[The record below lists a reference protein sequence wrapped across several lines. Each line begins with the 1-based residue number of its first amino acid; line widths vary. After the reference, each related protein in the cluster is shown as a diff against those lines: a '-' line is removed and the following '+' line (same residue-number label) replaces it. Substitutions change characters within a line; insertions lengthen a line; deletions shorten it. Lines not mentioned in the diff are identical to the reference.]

1 MLPTINKCHK
11 QIGYVKIKMINE
23 KNEVIDKNPT
33 TKLKPPLLPAYDDR
47 QVLMVNFR
55 MLPLKQY
62 TCNMLDGFSFWT
74 LIKCL

>member
-1 MLPTINKCHK
+1 
-11 QIGYVKIKMINE
+11 MINE

-74 LIKCL
+74 LIKCLQVIWYAEFKFLNKPFS